1 MPPCS
6 TICAEFIV
14 SSADRDF
21 PFKLMAKRLAW
32 SHGYIPL
39 LNVPVQMPPTAA
51 RRSRSDLTDADVL
64 GFRFSADGPVD
75 RFLAD
80 CKATTGKATDR
91 VLWVKGLSAY
101 LGITNTYLLKSEIA
115 ENARWL
121 ALQLGI
127 VPMSELEQ
135 SELSDRLVLSFKGP
149 YFDQV
154 GYEALSRLRTSFIR
168 GTRYHEVASFLNFTI
183 WSLPPAVRVLS
194 LLDLLNPEAVFK
206 TFNPDDHQHQALVLL
221 GAFQFGLAL
230 ALTISSLVVADLPIL
245 ERRLRETL
253 HDGPIAFEQKLKY
266 MKEFNKIQGL
276 NFRDDEAALDLHS
289 FPNLLELV
297 GRLIVRRNH
306 LNDALRLIDIATY
319 YHAAKQSYP
328 HSPRWLLEPY
338 TQKMSVDILELFVRS
353 NHLDPAFMGLLNF
366 PSSPPAQT
374 QLAPANDGNGVG
386 HVGGEAQAAE
396 IKTADPNAIIP
407 PTSVEK
413 CDSTAKAKDAPH
425 GAGDLSEPKPLG
437 SDEHR

>member
-1 MPPCS
+1 M
-6 TICAEFIV
+6 ICVEFIV

-39 LNVPVQMPPTAA
+39 LNVPVQTPPTAA
-51 RRSRSDLTDADVL
+51 KRSRSDLTDADVL
-64 GFRFSADGPVD
+64 GFRFSADGPVA

-80 CKATTGKATDR
+80 CKSSAGRATDR
-91 VLWVKGLSAY
+91 VFWIKGLSSY
-101 LGITNTYLLKSEIA
+101 LDITSAYLLKSDIS

-149 YFDQV
+149 YFDQS
-154 GYEALSRLRTSFIR
+154 GYEALNKLRTSFVR
-168 GTRYHEVASFLNFTI
+168 GTRYHEVASFLNSTI

-206 TFNPDDHQHQALVLL
+206 TFNPDNHQHQALVLL
-221 GAFQFGLAL
+221 GTFHFGLSL
-230 ALTISSLVVADLPIL
+230 ALTISCLVVADLPFL
-245 ERRLRETL
+245 ERKLRETL

-266 MKEFNKIQGL
+266 MRSFNTLEGL
-276 NFRDDEAALDLHS
+276 AFSDNEAALDLHS
-289 FPNLLELV
+289 FPKLLELV

-319 YHAAKQSYP
+319 YHASKQSYP

-338 TQKMSVDILELFVRS
+338 TQKMSLDILELFIRS
-353 NHLDPAFMGLLNF
+353 NHLDPAFMELLDF
-366 PSSPPAQT
+366 PSSSPPQSHPVGVNDENGLGQADGGT
-374 QLAPANDGNGVG
+374 RSDEFKPAD
-386 HVGGEAQAAE
+386 HVLEASPTLDEKSDSAANSP
-396 IKTADPNAIIP
+396 DP
-407 PTSVEK
+407 
-413 CDSTAKAKDAPH
+413 PH
-425 GAGDLSEPKPLG
+425 GVDEETQPKP